1 MKGTVAS
8 CHDCSDGGL
17 GIALAESAFAGGF
30 GMEVDLSKVPAEG
43 IERDDYLLFSESQ
56 SRFVVTVHPANQKA
70 FLSTMKGIS
79 LGEIGRVTK
88 GQAFIVT
95 GLKGKKII
103 QGDIYKL
110 KAAWQRTLG
119 V

>member
-1 MKGTVAS
+1 V
-8 CHDCSDGGL
+8 
-17 GIALAESAFAGGF
+17 ALAESAFAGGL
-30 GMEVDLSKVPAEG
+30 GMEVNLSKVPAEG

-56 SRFVVTVHPANQKA
+56 SRFVVTIHPTNQKA
-70 FLSTMKGIS
+70 FLSIMKMIS
-79 LGEIGRVTK
+79 LGEIGKVTRSK
-88 GQAFIVT
+88 AFVVT

>member
-1 MKGTVAS
+1 MELYKKLHSAMMEGLIAS

-56 SRFVVTVHPANQKA
+56 SITARSMMF
-70 FLSTMKGIS
+70 SSS
-79 LGEIGRVTK
+79 LTLP
-88 GQAFIVT
+88 GQS
-95 GLKGKKII
+95 
-103 QGDIYKL
+103 
-110 KAAWQRTLG
+110 
-119 V
+119 